1 MLYGAKCS
9 KCGLTQLPKPTCKAC
24 GAALDAPSE
33 APRRASPRAPSSAPP
48 KALSKPPLRAY
59 SNTPSAGFPGASSD
73 MTLDIPSED
82 FLKVPSDGLS
92 DGRTSRTAKSCSE
105 CGMVYFDDEL
115 IQFGD
120 ALVCGK
126 CKPLFVQKLREGVTV
141 AGEMVYA
148 GFWIRFG
155 AKFIDGIILGI
166 AGFTLGF
173 FGGLILRHAVAVAV
187 IENVL
192 SFALSIA
199 YATYFM
205 GRYGATPGKMACG
218 LKVVRSDGEKISY
231 GRACG
236 RFFAELVSSI
246 TLTIGY
252 IMAAF
257 DEEKRALHDRICD
270 TRVIRA

>member
-1 MLYGAKCS
+1 
-9 KCGLTQLPKPTCKAC
+9 
-24 GAALDAPSE
+24 
-33 APRRASPRAPSSAPP
+33 
-48 KALSKPPLRAY
+48 
-59 SNTPSAGFPGASSD
+59 
-73 MTLDIPSED
+73 
-82 FLKVPSDGLS
+82 
-92 DGRTSRTAKSCSE
+92 
-105 CGMVYFDDEL
+105 MVFFDDEL

-126 CKPLFVQKLREGVTV
+126 CKPLFVQKLKEGVTV

-166 AGFTLGF
+166 AGFALGF
-173 FGGLILRHAVAVAV
+173 LGSLIVRHAVAAAV

-192 SFALSIA
+192 SFALSVA
-199 YATYFM
+199 YTTYFV
-205 GRYGATPGKMACG
+205 GAYSATPGKMACG

-236 RFFAELVSSI
+236 RCFAEFASYL

-257 DEEKRALHDRICD
+257 DQEKRALHDRICD
-270 TRVIRA
+270 TRVIRR